1 MGLKIKRKTMKHNT
15 HTIVCIGA
23 LICLLV
29 TGCKSQNNG
38 SVWDDNHTSGNYKGT
53 VRNLWDSMTNSNR
66 QEESAFEGAE
76 EDFIALN
83 DDDLK
88 SSFAD
93 GAIPQPHTQ
102 PGQKGSPLPGMED
115 FHAPSGSLA
124 SVFKNVQFNT
134 DDHIVRGKDSLV
146 TIERIAEYLKTH
158 KEMYLFI
165 EGHCDERG
173 PEAYNLSLG
182 SRRANYVRT
191 LLIQKGIDPERI
203 HTVSYGKERP
213 VASGH
218 DTQAWIKNRRA
229 EFKVYSR

>member
-1 MGLKIKRKTMKHNT
+1 MRYNT
-15 HTIVCIGA
+15 HAIAYICA
-23 LICLLV
+23 LTCLAL
-29 TGCKSQNNG
+29 TGCKSTGNK
-38 SVWDDNHTSGNYKGT
+38 SVWDDNQTTGSYKGT
-53 VRNLWDSMTNSNR
+53 VRNLWDSMTNNSR

-83 DDDLK
+83 DEDLK
-88 SSFAD
+88 ASFAD

-102 PGQKGSPLPGMED
+102 PGQKGSSLPGMED
-115 FHAPSGSLA
+115 FHKPSGALA
-124 SVFKNVQFNT
+124 SIFKNLQFNT
-134 DDHIVRGKDSLV
+134 DDHILRGNDSLAA
-146 TIERIAEYLKTH
+146 IERMAEYLKAH
-158 KEMYLFI
+158 KEMYVFI

-191 LLIQKGIDPERI
+191 LLVQKGIDPERI

-213 VASGH
+213 IDASHGQ
-218 DTQAWIKNRRA
+218 QAWSKNRRA